1 MSLSAC
7 LGIITLFRSKEVKV
21 FFAHQLLTAIL
32 QPVTP
37 FHISAIL
44 RNGISFIESGFEK
57 MQNIKELG

>member
-1 MSLSAC
+1 M
-7 LGIITLFRSKEVKV
+7 

-32 QPVTP
+32 QSVTP